1 MNVTITHYTTSQ
13 SGGAYWFWLFF
24 SWKGA
29 YWIRY
34 NVGINL
40 FWDLDFHILEPI
52 EVSNCILFKFDNV
65 NFGKPCF
72 FFLSILQSY
81 LDAVRAWFWLLLL
94 GCNVTQMSFYI
105 CLWLTAGYGTR
116 ATCILFATRGI
127 MFVADAFWAKADTAY
142 THYLIHVYTLHT
154 SHKFAIAWVTWSLL
168 ALILVPA
175 A

>member
-81 LDAVRAWFWLLLL
+81 LDAVGAWFWLLLL
-94 GCNVTQMSFYI
+94 GCYVTQMVLLYMLVTH
-105 CLWLTAGYGTR
+105 CWLWNQSNMYFVCYQRNNVCCWCFLSLKLTLPSDIIWY
-116 ATCILFATRGI
+116 
-127 MFVADAFWAKADTAY
+127 MS
-142 THYLIHVYTLHT
+142 
-154 SHKFAIAWVTWSLL
+154 SHFTPLTNL
-168 ALILVPA
+168 Q
-175 A
+175 

>member
-29 YWIRY
+29 YWFRY

-105 CLWLTAGYGTR
+105 CSWLTAGYGTR

-127 MFVADAFWAKADTAY
+127 MFVADAFWA
-142 THYLIHVYTLHT
+142 
-154 SHKFAIAWVTWSLL
+154 
-168 ALILVPA
+168 
-175 A
+175 